1 MKYIKEYIKEELLIE
16 PLGELTTEEDELEGL
31 SGEYIYINGK
41 DINLF
46 VAHVDYTNWLE
57 KYVTF

>member
-16 PLGELTTEEDELEGL
+16 PLGELTTKEDELGGF

-41 DINLF
+41 DIDLF
-46 VAHVDYTNWLE
+46 IAHADYAKWLE